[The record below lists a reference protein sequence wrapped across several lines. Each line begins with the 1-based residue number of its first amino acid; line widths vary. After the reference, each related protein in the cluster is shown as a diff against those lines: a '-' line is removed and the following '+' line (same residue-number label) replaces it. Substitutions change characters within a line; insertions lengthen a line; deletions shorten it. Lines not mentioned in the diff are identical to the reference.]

1 MIDSLFQLKK
11 TGTFFLILVA
21 LNVFS
26 QSPKDSLYIIWKNS
40 SIPDSTRAIAYNKL
54 ILEKYV
60 DSKTDSGYIMAKE
73 LQKFTEKNNL
83 NREYA
88 DVLITLGNIQ
98 YIIGDLTKATE
109 NYRESLEIYKLLNDK
124 LGEANALNNIG
135 RMYKVNWNFDKAI
148 EYYQESLEISKDL
161 NDTISIATNL
171 MNIGNIYNLRFKVDK
186 ALEYYQ
192 ESLKLSEAINDKTG
206 IAITYL
212 NLGQNYTLRKDYE
225 KAAYYIRKG
234 LNISKEINNYNIETN
249 ALFFVAQNYFS
260 QKKYNEAIKYCNLSI
275 IPAEKISNK
284 AMLYANQ
291 ELIAQSYRGKKQW
304 KLALEHLEKSSEIHD
319 YLNEL
324 ESSKELQKMEI
335 NNIHIKDSLYLIQKE
350 LKLDLA
356 HQTELQQ
363 KNKEKSNLILGWG
376 ISLFIISIL
385 ALLIFSNIKQK
396 QLKAEKEKEK
406 ILKEIELSSIDAMIE
421 GQEKERKRIAE
432 DLHDDIGS
440 VLTTLK
446 LHFENFKINKEKQQF
461 LQEELISKT
470 ETLLDEAYT
479 KVRSMA
485 HARNSGVIANQ
496 GLLIAVHN
504 MATKISNADKI
515 AINVIDHGLE
525 NRLENS
531 LELTIFRIIQEL
543 VTNTIKHANANEIN
557 VHLTNH
563 EEMLNIMVE
572 DDGVGFDTKT
582 VSKNKG
588 MGLHSIEKRI
598 EHLEGTLIIESE
610 KNKGTTVIIDIPTE
624 PIQSIKNSK

>member
-1 MIDSLFQLKK
+1 MPVLFQQLKRI
-11 TGTFFLILVA
+11 FSISFLFITLSTLA
-21 LNVFS
+21 

-40 SIPDSTRAIAYNKL
+40 SIPDSTRAIAYNNL
-54 ILEKYV
+54 ISINYV
-60 DSKTDSGYIMAKE
+60 ESKTDSAYIMAKE
-73 LQKFTEKNNL
+73 LLQYTIDNNL

-98 YIIGDLTKATE
+98 YIIGDLTKATN
-109 NYRESLEIYKLLNDK
+109 NYFDGLKIYKTLNDK
-124 LGEANALNNIG
+124 YGEAKTLNNIG
-135 RMYKVNWNFDKAI
+135 RIYKANWDF
-148 EYYQESLEISKDL
+148 
-161 NDTISIATNL
+161 
-171 MNIGNIYNLRFKVDK
+171 DK
-186 ALEYYQ
+186 ALEYY
-192 ESLKLSEAINDKTG
+192 ENSLEISINIKDTINIATSYTNIGNVYSGRFKTDEALTYYLKSLELSEEINDKSG
-206 IAITYL
+206 IAITSL
-212 NLGQNYTLRKDYE
+212 NIGSNYSRSKDYV
-225 KAAYYIRKG
+225 KAANYMKKG
-234 LNISKEINNYNIETN
+234 LDIGREIKNYNIEAN
-249 ALFFVAQNYFS
+249 ALSSLSANYFK
-260 QKKYNEAIKYCNLSI
+260 QKKYDEAIKHVNMCLVS
-275 IPAEKISNK
+275 AKKTSNK
-284 AMLYANQ
+284 RLLKYGH
-291 ELIAQSYRGKKQW
+291 ELLFEIYKIKKKW
-304 KLALEHLEKSSEIHD
+304 ELAIYHLEESSEIHD

-324 ESSKELQKMEI
+324 ESSKQLQKTEI
-335 NNIHIKDSLYLIQKE
+335 NNLRVKDSLYLIQKE
-350 LKLDLA
+350 LKLDLV

-385 ALLIFSNIKQK
+385 ALLIFNNVKQK

-470 ETLLDEAYT
+470 EILLDEAYT

-485 HARNSGVIANQ
+485 HVKNSGVIANQ

-572 DDGVGFDTKT
+572 DDGVGFNTKT

-610 KNKGTTVIIDIPTE
+610 KNKGTTVIIDIP
-624 PIQSIKNSK
+624 I